1 MSDVTD
7 LIFDGDKMS
16 LALQFCEGA
25 VSSGLLPRNIS
36 RPDQALTI
44 MIKGR
49 ELGLQPM
56 EAFAGINVIQ
66 GKPELSA
73 SLMTSLLIRG
83 GVAIE
88 TLEATDKA
96 CRLRFSRDVAGR
108 EVTIET
114 SFTMEDAQRAG
125 LASGQNWKKYPADML
140 YARALSRGARRI
152 GADLLGGSY
161 VQGEIPRDT
170 RDVTPQEVHQA
181 QVRNYKPD
189 IIEQKQA
196 DGTMKQIY
204 PESQAYSMNTVGEP
218 VPDFAEHNEAQFE
231 QAAKKAPKK
240 KTAKKKAKAKAKKKP
255 EPEMTDEQFKTYAE
269 AKSKANREPT
279 DADFAEMDKQAQMYL
294 DEDGVPF

>member
-56 EAFAGINVIQ
+56 EAFSGINVIQ
-66 GKPELSA
+66 GRPELSA
-73 SLMTSLLIRG
+73 SLMTALLIRG

-88 TLEATDKA
+88 TIESSDEI
-96 CRLRFSRDVAGR
+96 CHLRFTR
-108 EVTIET
+108 EVGPKVVEIET
-114 SFTMEDAQRAG
+114 RFTMEDAKRAG
-125 LASGQNWKKYPADML
+125 LLSNQVWKKYPADML

-152 GADLLGGSY
+152 GADLLGGAY
-161 VQGEIPRDT
+161 VQGEIPREPVRLTKPDGH
-170 RDVTPQEVHQA
+170 RDVTPKASEHRQQL
-181 QVRNYKPD
+181 RD
-189 IIEQKQA
+189 
-196 DGTMKQIY
+196 DM
-204 PESQAYSMNTVGEP
+204 SQAYSMNTTGEP
-218 VPDFAEHNEAQFE
+218 VPDFAEHNEAAFD
-231 QAAKKAPKK
+231 AAQKAAPKK
-240 KTAKKKAKAKAKKKP
+240 KKPAKAKKP

-269 AKSKANREPT
+269 TKSKANREPT
-279 DADFAEMDKQAQMYL
+279 DADLEAQDKQAQMYL